1 MQREYSAQVL
11 WIGKL
16 KNCKKMKIMK
26 KIVFFAAVAA
36 LAAVSCVKD
45 GYTSDVQTTVVKA
58 TVSETKTALVNNTK
72 TYWTKG
78 DQISVFNAGKGNC
91 QFTTAIEE
99 ASAHAEFTY
108 TGDWAAPEVY
118 HAFYP
123 YSASIATEDF
133 TTFTGLEIPAVQTA
147 VADGFD
153 PKAALLYGEGASA
166 NLLFSNLTALIKFTV
181 AADEVYNV
189 KVWATGANI
198 AGTCSFDGEKLTGA
212 SSMWVQLKGVM
223 RRGKTFYMAVAP
235 GTYEGLN
242 VFVNGLPLSE
252 KNKTNRTLE
261 AGVIYDMGEI
271 TNPRSSVVTWYTTTT
286 PEPQIT
292 EADIADASLVNT
304 SHGDWTYSDASKGTA
319 FVSGACGTWNTEGTA
334 YGYKIYHVAEDG
346 KTLTSGGE
354 TVVLTTADYTDNGQM
369 YAVPYNKYAPA
380 LYFNIDWETKYNGQD
395 NVYALVDLQDRT
407 GKYNSVYLSKSYYDA
422 TARKFVFDIAF
433 FEYDHIKR
441 MYGQLAK

>member
-1 MQREYSAQVL
+1 
-11 WIGKL
+11 
-16 KNCKKMKIMK
+16 MK

-133 TTFTGLEIPAVQTA
+133 TTFTGLEIPAIQTA
-147 VADGFD
+147 VAGGFD
-153 PKAALLYGEGASA
+153 PEAVLLYGEGASA
-166 NLLFSNLTALIKFTV
+166 DLSFNNLTALIKFTV
-181 AADEVYNV
+181 ASDEVYNV

-198 AGTCSFDGEKLTGA
+198 AGQCSFDGEKLTGA

-223 RRGKTFYMAVAP
+223 RKGKTFYMAVAP

-242 VFVNGLPLSE
+242 VFVNGQPLSE

-271 TNPRSSVVTWYTTTT
+271 TNPRSSVVNWYYATSPGTTITAEDVPEEWRSKISDVNASDPFSQTDAWGGRGARYKVYLVSEDGTT
-286 PEPQIT
+286 LT
-292 EADIADASLVNT
+292 CGDSVHNVDDASNMN
-304 SHGDWTYSDASKGTA
+304 K
-319 FVSGACGTWNTEGTA
+319 
-334 YGYKIYHVAEDG
+334 DG
-346 KTLTSGGE
+346 
-354 TVVLTTADYTDNGQM
+354 QI
-369 YAVPYNKYAPA
+369 YAVHYSKWGMPM
-380 LYFNIDWETKYNGQD
+380 YFNIDWETKYNGED
-395 NVYALVDLQDRT
+395 NKFPLVNMRDR
-407 GKYNSVYLSKSYYDA
+407 KVDYEYQLNRSYYDA
-422 TARKFVFDIAF
+422 STQTVRIDLASSEGGHTLKLF
-433 FEYDHIKR
+433 H
-441 MYGQLAK
+441 GQLSKTIRE

>member
-1 MQREYSAQVL
+1 
-11 WIGKL
+11 
-16 KNCKKMKIMK
+16 MK

-133 TTFTGLEIPAVQTA
+133 TTFTGLEIPAIQTA
-147 VADGFD
+147 VAGGFD
-153 PKAALLYGEGASA
+153 PEAVLLYGEGASA
-166 NLLFSNLTALIKFTV
+166 DLSFNNLTALIKFTV
-181 AADEVYNV
+181 ASDEVYNV

-198 AGTCSFDGEKLTGA
+198 AGQCSFDGEKLTGA

-223 RRGKTFYMAVAP
+223 RKGKTFYMAVAYAHILTMVRINTIAVCHFQIVKNTNTINQDISATNHMYCP
-235 GTYEGLN
+235 EGA
-242 VFVNGLPLSE
+242 VRKRHSCNG
-252 KNKTNRTLE
+252 KMR
-261 AGVIYDMGEI
+261 
-271 TNPRSSVVTWYTTTT
+271 
-286 PEPQIT
+286 
-292 EADIADASLVNT
+292 
-304 SHGDWTYSDASKGTA
+304 
-319 FVSGACGTWNTEGTA
+319 
-334 YGYKIYHVAEDG
+334 
-346 KTLTSGGE
+346 
-354 TVVLTTADYTDNGQM
+354 
-369 YAVPYNKYAPA
+369 
-380 LYFNIDWETKYNGQD
+380 NI
-395 NVYALVDLQDRT
+395 L
-407 GKYNSVYLSKSYYDA
+407 
-422 TARKFVFDIAF
+422 
-433 FEYDHIKR
+433 
-441 MYGQLAK
+441 

>member
-1 MQREYSAQVL
+1 
-11 WIGKL
+11 
-16 KNCKKMKIMK
+16 MK

-45 GYTSDVQTTVVKA
+45 GYTGDVQTTVVKA

-91 QFTTAIEE
+91 RFSTAIEE

-133 TTFTGLEIPAVQTA
+133 TTFTGLEIPAIQTA
-147 VADGFD
+147 VAGGFD
-153 PKAALLYGEGASA
+153 PEAVLLYGEGASA
-166 NLLFSNLTALIKFTV
+166 DLSFNNLTALIKFTV
-181 AADEVYNV
+181 ASDEVYNV

-198 AGTCSFDGEKLTGA
+198 AGQCSFDGEKLTGA

-223 RRGKTFYMAVAP
+223 RKGKTFYMAVAP

-242 VFVNGLPLSE
+242 VFVNGQPLSE

-271 TNPRSSVVTWYTTTT
+271 TNPRASVVTWYTTTT

-292 EADIADASLVNT
+292 ETDIEDKSLVNT
-304 SHGDWTYSDASKGTA
+304 SHGDWTYSDASKTTA
-319 FVSGACGTWNTEGTA
+319 FYQGFCGFNSKG
-334 YGYKIYHVAEDG
+334 YGYMVYHVAEDG
-346 KTLTSGGE
+346 KTYTNPGDEERVITSG
-354 TVVLTTADYTDNGQM
+354 DYTDNGQM
-369 YAVPYNKYAPA
+369 YAVLYNKYAPA
-380 LYFNIDWETKYNGQD
+380 LFFNIDWETKYNGQND
-395 NVYALVDLQDRT
+395 VYTLVDLQDRH

>member
-1 MQREYSAQVL
+1 
-11 WIGKL
+11 
-16 KNCKKMKIMK
+16 MK

-99 ASAHAEFTY
+99 ASANAEFTFA
-108 TGDWAAPEVY
+108 GDWAAPEVY

-181 AADEVYNV
+181 ASDEVYNV

-198 AGTCSFDGEKLTGA
+198 AGQCSFDGEKLTGA

-252 KNKTNRTLE
+252 KNKTNRTLV
-261 AGVIYDMGEI
+261 AGTIYDMGEI
-271 TNPRSSVVTWYTTTT
+271 TNPRSSVVTYYTLTN

-292 EADIADASLVNT
+292 AADIEDNLDITHS
-304 SHGDWTYSDASKGTA
+304 DWNYYSANSTKFVGT
-319 FVSGACGTWNTEGTA
+319 CGTWNTEGTA
-334 YGYKIYHVAEDG
+334 YGYKIYSVAEDG
-346 KTLTSGGE
+346 VTWTMGGE
-354 TVVLTTADYTDNGQM
+354 TVVYKDTNNATTNGQM
-369 YAVPYNKYAPA
+369 YAVPYCQYAFP

-395 NVYALVDLQDRT
+395 NVYTLVDIQERH
-407 GKYNSVYLSKSYYDA
+407 GRYNTVYLSKSYYDA
-422 TARKFVFDIAF
+422 NTRKFVFDIAF
-433 FEYDHIKR
+433 NEGGHIKR
-441 MYGQLAK
+441 MCGQLAK